1 MTHLPHIHV
10 EYYQFAYPVLHHVV
24 KVIRTTISVKLIL
37 EKKKIRGHQSMK
49 DRQYSSQKKKSQKD
63 K

>member
-49 DRQYSSQKKKSQKD
+49 DRRQKKKGQKD